1 MKDCRT
7 PMSCCDPHCC
17 CDIIHKPT
25 DTVTA
30 VLNGQPIAI
39 TGEAA
44 TVIKQKNA
52 DIADLVAGLKEHERL
67 MCLAIKHCPKDH
79 HDWKEILELTTSLSL
94 NAPLAQGV
102 VISRECAE
110 ALSAFFPDDSFTAT
124 PLRDSINELQA
135 ALGDSK

>member
-39 TGEAA
+39 TGDAA

-52 DIADLVAGLKEHERL
+52 DIAELVK
-67 MCLAIKHCPKDH
+67 
-79 HDWKEILELTTSLSL
+79 
-94 NAPLAQGV
+94 
-102 VISRECAE
+102 
-110 ALSAFFPDDSFTAT
+110 
-124 PLRDSINELQA
+124 ELQGA
-135 ALGDSK
+135 GDFARFLINNLSCATTEEDAHYLHIIDTAVAKHKEKQDG

>member
-52 DIADLVAGLKEHERL
+52 DIADLVAGLKRVRGFIGNGIDLGFIRMPDEGSIDTAHEVPPL
-67 MCLAIKHCPKDH
+67 VDALITKH
-79 HDWKEILELTTSLSL
+79 
-94 NAPLAQGV
+94 
-102 VISRECAE
+102 
-110 ALSAFFPDDSFTAT
+110 
-124 PLRDSINELQA
+124 
-135 ALGDSK
+135 SKGENQ